1 MKMSLLDMTQNILSA
16 LSSDEVNSYSDTT
29 ESMQVAEIIRTA
41 YFNVISRAG
50 LPDQNKLFQLD
61 SSTDASL
68 PILMYRPDNVD
79 KIEWI
84 KYYDAGTL
92 LEGSSSMIHDLNL
105 DLEDNAE
112 NVTSAP
118 SYKYVKILSI
128 KNFIDM
134 INKFNVN
141 EDEVLAYSFQEGG
154 NSFNLLY
161 RNDITP
167 QYCTFIQNYYIL
179 LDSYDSSLDTTLQSS
194 KTMCFGQTIPVFT
207 MADDF
212 IPTMDDE
219 QFPLLLSEAKSLAFL
234 ELKQTVHSK
243 AEQETRRQW
252 NFVQKNKSLTD
263 KPSYFDQ
270 LPNFGRRGGRWL

>member
-1 MKMSLLDMTQNILSA
+1 MKMSLLDLTQNILSA
-16 LSSDEVNSYSDTT
+16 LSSDNVNSYTDTV
-29 ESMQVAEIIRTA
+29 ESQQVAEIIRTV
-41 YFNVISRAG
+41 YFNVIARAG

-61 SSTDASL
+61 ASTDASL
-68 PILMYRPDNVD
+68 PVLMYRPDNVD

-92 LEGSSSMIHDLNL
+92 LEESSDRIHDLNL
-105 DLEDNAE
+105 DLTLNADD
-112 NVTSAP
+112 TPAAP
-118 SYKYVKILSI
+118 SYKYVKIISI

-141 EDEVLAYSFQEGG
+141 EDEVKAYTFQEGG

-167 QYCTFIQNYYIL
+167 QYCTVIQNYYIL
-179 LDSYDSSLDTTLQSS
+179 FDSYDNSLDTTLQAS
-194 KTMCFGQTIPVFT
+194 KTMCFGQTIPVFL
-207 MADDF
+207 MQDDF
-212 IPTMDDE
+212 IPVMDDE